1 MKTLNKVTV
10 LSLAALLLASCS
22 GSGVSAEEFSKKAS
36 EVEAHQYNS
45 AVVTYSEKSSIGGSD
60 TDSSGRIE
68 YTFGDSGWTTESE
81 DENADELV
89 EMLSMNVKAFNVQ
102 DMQMEEMPKE
112 AEMNIKYYINPFKVT
127 ANAKYN
133 ASTEGGKTDLKFNSE
148 FVFDKYGYLVK
159 NAVDFYMSIDAEVLG
174 QKISTVIS
182 TKTNVSI
189 SYK

>member
-1 MKTLNKVTV
+1 
-10 LSLAALLLASCS
+10 
-22 GSGVSAEEFSKKAS
+22 
-36 EVEAHQYNS
+36 
-45 AVVTYSEKSSIGGSD
+45 
-60 TDSSGRIE
+60 
-68 YTFGDSGWTTESE
+68 
-81 DENADELV
+81 
-89 EMLSMNVKAFNVQ
+89 MLSMNVKAFNVQ

-189 SYK
+189 EQLIDIIN